1 MADAQQVSS
10 TRKPGIDK
18 FPAALAA
25 AWGIALVASLA
36 VLFVGEVM
44 GQQPCVLCWYQRV
57 AMFPL
62 ALLLGIAAYRGDYGI
77 WRYALPVA
85 AVGLLIAAFHSLLYY
100 GIIPK
105 AIEPCG
111 AGPSC
116 TSADMTIFGFALPV
130 LSLIAF
136 AAISALLVRV
146 ARGTPK

>member
-1 MADAQQVSS
+1 
-10 TRKPGIDK
+10 
-18 FPAALAA
+18 
-25 AWGIALVASLA
+25 
-36 VLFVGEVM
+36 
-44 GQQPCVLCWYQRV
+44 
-57 AMFPL
+57 MFPL